1 MPGIR
6 LPLLEASSNAC
17 CRPSANV
24 HAAPRNPQSSAPSDT
39 QNERK
44 VYAVAMKFFHRLAVA
59 GLVAAG
65 TSAAFAAKKPP
76 APLSV
81 PARTLVQWVTATR
94 DNGSVPFAVIDKRQ
108 ARIWVFDDKGR
119 LQDTAPVLL
128 GYARG
133 DDTVPGIGDKPL
145 KDVKPSEKTT
155 PAGRFVTEPGRNLN
169 NEDIFWV
176 DYDAAVSMHR
186 VRATNPKERRLQRL
200 ASPTPADNRISFGCI
215 NVPAAF
221 YDRVVNPAFSRARGI
236 VYLLPEVKSL
246 GAVFKPLAERAAA
259 AG

>member
-1 MPGIR
+1 
-6 LPLLEASSNAC
+6 
-17 CRPSANV
+17 
-24 HAAPRNPQSSAPSDT
+24 
-39 QNERK
+39 
-44 VYAVAMKFFHRLAVA
+44 MKFLRRLAIA
-59 GLVAAG
+59 GLVSAG
-65 TSAAFAAKKPP
+65 TSAGFAGTRPP
-76 APLSV
+76 APLSA
-81 PARTLVQWVTATR
+81 PARTLVQWVNATH
-94 DNGSVPFAVIDKRQ
+94 DNGSAPFAVIDKRQ

-119 LQDTAPVLL
+119 LKDTAPVLL

-186 VRATNPKERRLQRL
+186 VRATNPSERRLQRL

-236 VYLLPEVKSL
+236 VYLLPEVKPL
-246 GAVFKPLAERAAA
+246 GVVFKPLAGRAAS

>member
-1 MPGIR
+1 
-6 LPLLEASSNAC
+6 
-17 CRPSANV
+17 
-24 HAAPRNPQSSAPSDT
+24 
-39 QNERK
+39 
-44 VYAVAMKFFHRLAVA
+44 MKFFQRLVVA

-65 TSAAFAAKKPP
+65 TSAGFAAPKPSSKPP
-76 APLSV
+76 APLSA
-81 PARTLVQWVTATR
+81 PARTLVQWVTTTK

-108 ARIWVFDDKGR
+108 ARIWVFDNQGK
-119 LQDTAPVLL
+119 LQDTSPVLL

-145 KDVKPSEKTT
+145 KDVKPNEKTT

-186 VRATNPKERRLQRL
+186 VRATNPNERRLQRL

-236 VYLLPEVKSL
+236 VYLLPEVKPL
-246 GAVFKPLAERAAA
+246 NVVFKPLAEPAAQA
-259 AG
+259 ARSAG

>member
-1 MPGIR
+1 M
-6 LPLLEASSNAC
+6 NF
-17 CRPSANV
+17 V
-24 HAAPRNPQSSAPSDT
+24 
-39 QNERK
+39 
-44 VYAVAMKFFHRLAVA
+44 HRLVVA

-65 TSAAFAAKKPP
+65 TSAAFAGPKQP
-76 APLSV
+76 ALSA
-81 PARTLVQWVTATR
+81 PARTLVQWVNTTR
-94 DNGSVPFAVIDKRQ
+94 DNGSAPFAVIDKRQ

-133 DDTVPGIGDKPL
+133 DHTVPGIGDKPL

-186 VRATNPKERRLQRL
+186 VRASNPRERRLQRL
-200 ASPTPADNRISFGCI
+200 ATPTPADNRISFGCI

-221 YDRVVNPAFSRARGI
+221 YDRVVNPQFSRARGI
-236 VYLLPEVKSL
+236 VYLLPEVKPL
-246 GAVFKPLAERAAA
+246 GAVFRPLAERAAR
-259 AG
+259 AGRAPLAG